1 LSNTFTTWGLL
12 IGFPVLAPLAIAGA
26 YLVIMIIRLVFEYS
40 NALVHVAENTSKR

>member
-1 LSNTFTTWGLL
+1 LSDTFTTWGVIL
-12 IGFPVLAPLAIAGA
+12 GFPVLAPLAIAGA